1 MKSITIAF
9 TFIVFFFMFL
19 HWQAVEG
26 AYAPDEADIEVST
39 DKLSYKKGDILTI
52 KGNGAH
58 SYTVSIKIISPTGED
73 ITKLKI
79 IAGNRGE
86 FSTAW
91 IIPELEEGEYTIK
104 VWDIIQQAQ
113 TKFHVGTL
121 NQDIEQSSDYKK
133 IVLPSKLQ
141 EILDENDIANL
152 PSWIQ
157 KIIEWHN
164 QGMISETELI
174 NAINYLNTK
183 SSEEIISQVE
193 KTKLR
198 LNDIKSIRF
207 NGGMPIVFSG
217 NLSTESEFIP
227 NAEILIVGDGPCPAN
242 GIISK
247 GFTGKFGRY
256 NISTEAMIWDPSD
269 NSIKIHAEYLGNE
282 IYLPSSSQEEV
293 IVVYPTKDTK
303 SC

>member
-1 MKSITIAF
+1 MAYLWMYTILFGFLLF
-9 TFIVFFFMFL
+9 TSPVF
-19 HWQAVEG
+19 G
-26 AYAPDEADIEVST
+26 
-39 DKLSYKKGDILTI
+39 
-52 KGNGAH
+52 
-58 SYTVSIKIISPTGED
+58 YTVSKFVADHGD
-73 ITKLKI
+73 
-79 IAGNRGE
+79 
-86 FSTAW
+86 
-91 IIPELEEGEYTIK
+91 ELSKGQQIK
-104 VWDIIQQAQ
+104 VLVKVKGDLESDDPAKRAKEIRYLQSAVL
-113 TKFHVGTL
+113 KFCSFAGAVNVKSHTWNNEFTAEVTTSL
-121 NQDIEQSSDYKK
+121 AEVIEQRNDVISVH
-133 IVLPSKLQ
+133 ILQAPIQLPQKLQ
-141 EILDENDIANL
+141 EMLDENDIANL

-157 KIIEWHN
+157 KTIEWYN

-183 SSEEIISQVE
+183 SSDEIISQVGKQVE

-198 LNDIKSIRF
+198 LNDVKSVRF

-247 GFTGKFGRY
+247 GLTDKFGRY
-256 NISTEAMIWDPSD
+256 HIFTELMIWDSSD
-269 NSIKIHAEYLGNE
+269 NMIKIHAEYLGDE
-282 IYLPSSSQEEV
+282 IYLPSSSQDEV